1 MNEKIVIP
9 AEKII
14 EHLGISNKF
23 FEAWKTVNLQ
33 AEEQNP
39 SVASE
44 KKVM

>member
-23 FEAWKTVNLQ
+23 FEAWKTLNLNIE
-33 AEEQNP
+33 ASNP
-39 SVASE
+39 SMASE

>member
-23 FEAWKTVNLQ
+23 FEAWKTLNLNT
-33 AEEQNP
+33 EEQHP
-39 SVASE
+39 SAGSE
-44 KKVM
+44 KQVM